1 MTVSM
6 DAYEHNALK
15 KGYRYI
21 AGVDEVGRGPLA
33 GPVVAAA
40 VIFSSPPLDL
50 GIRDSKTLSSLQR
63 NAVLL
68 DIYRKALSVGVGV
81 IWMDEIETTN
91 IHIASLKAM
100 TEAVKRLNPLPDFIL
115 IDGSFPINISSPQLP
130 IIKGDSKSV
139 SIAAASIVAKTVR
152 DNVMSAYHGIF
163 PNYNFIKHKGYATP
177 EHLWA
182 IKSFGPCPIHRKTFK
197 GVKEYLT

>member
-6 DAYEHNALK
+6 DAYEHDALK

-63 NAVLL
+63 NTVLL

>member
-6 DAYEHNALK
+6 DAYEHDALK

-63 NAVLL
+63 NTVLL

-182 IKSFGPCPIHRKTFK
+182 IKSFGHCPIHRKTFK

>member
-63 NAVLL
+63 NTVLL